1 MALKLGLRNLDQMCK
16 RPWLRFLL
24 FCGVIDFVF
33 QIQNLLYFE
42 LVRPITLH
50 RLKVGF
56 ANSDPKSIFDHC

>member
-1 MALKLGLRNLDQMCK
+1 MALKLELWNLDQMCK
-16 RPWLRFLL
+16 RPWPIFLL
-24 FCGVIDFVF
+24 FCGVIDF

>member
-1 MALKLGLRNLDQMCK
+1 MALNLGLRNLDQMCK
-16 RPWLRFLL
+16 IPWPRSLL
-24 FCGVIDFVF
+24 FYGVIDFDF

-56 ANSDPKSIFDHC
+56 ANSDHKSIFDHC